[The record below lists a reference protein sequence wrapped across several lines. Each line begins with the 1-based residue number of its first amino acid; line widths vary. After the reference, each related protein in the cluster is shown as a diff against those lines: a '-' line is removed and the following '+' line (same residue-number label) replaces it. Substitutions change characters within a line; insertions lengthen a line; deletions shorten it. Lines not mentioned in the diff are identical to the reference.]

1 MMNIKTL
8 LLAAVAFSMV
18 GCATDSACA
27 KAPKKNIAIQ
37 MYSMRDDIKK
47 DYEGSVKKLG
57 EMGYTAVEAAGYGGG
72 KFYGKTP
79 AEFKAGIEA
88 AGMKVLSSHT
98 TKQLS
103 QKELETGDFSE
114 SMKWWDE
121 CIAAHKAAG
130 MKYIVAPDERP
141 QESQR
146 PQNILQILQ

>member
-1 MMNIKTL
+1 MNIKTL

-18 GCATDSACA
+18 GCDADFACA

-98 TKQLS
+98 TKQL
-103 QKELETGDFSE
+103 
-114 SMKWWDE
+114 
-121 CIAAHKAAG
+121 
-130 MKYIVAPDERP
+130 
-141 QESQR
+141 
-146 PQNILQILQ
+146 